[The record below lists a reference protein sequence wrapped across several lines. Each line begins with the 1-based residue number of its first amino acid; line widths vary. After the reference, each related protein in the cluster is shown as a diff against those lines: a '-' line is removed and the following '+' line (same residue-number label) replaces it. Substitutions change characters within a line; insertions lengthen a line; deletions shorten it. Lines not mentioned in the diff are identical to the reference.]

1 MRFVRRSYST
11 SFVSLFK
18 KWKTAFK
25 LLNEYINKITLLL
38 LFLPCEIKENMDYIK
53 YVYNYLPRNV
63 LTLRTLKKPL
73 ADALKWFLSEI
84 NFWIW
89 IWVWINFPFHLY
101 ALRFHTRVI
110 LVWNSV
116 PSRTLFTSLIPS
128 ERATTTT
135 EATAKKNTKQTMAS
149 VRLQFVRNAQLICL

>member
-53 YVYNYLPRNV
+53 YVYNYLPRDV

-73 ADALKWFLSEI
+73 ADALK
-84 NFWIW
+84 
-89 IWVWINFPFHLY
+89 
-101 ALRFHTRVI
+101 
-110 LVWNSV
+110 
-116 PSRTLFTSLIPS
+116 
-128 ERATTTT
+128 
-135 EATAKKNTKQTMAS
+135 
-149 VRLQFVRNAQLICL
+149 

>member
-1 MRFVRRSYST
+1 MRFVRRFYSA

-25 LLNEYINKITLLL
+25 LLNESINKIALLL
-38 LFLPCEIKENMDYIK
+38 LFLSSEIKENMDYIK

-73 ADALKWFLSEI
+73 ADALKWLLSKI
-84 NFWIW
+84 NFKIW

-116 PSRTLFTSLIPS
+116 PSRALFTSLIPS

-135 EATAKKNTKQTMAS
+135 EATEKKMQSKQWRVSGCSLCVM
-149 VRLQFVRNAQLICL
+149 RN